1 MLSDIHS
8 RLTPR
13 LFSEAWMEP
22 AGRSGG
28 DFLASV
34 PTDRGWRILLGDVSG
49 HGDDVAQAA
58 HAARALT
65 VQELRRPVTPRVF
78 RSWNREL
85 QPLLGGRF
93 VCLTFLEVNPAEG
106 RLAIANAGNPAVLVR
121 RRQGYIDRYPGTGA
135 ILGLLSDAEWNAPRF
150 IETRLHMEDRVVCF
164 TDGLTERSNAHHEL
178 FGLDRVAR
186 LVAYACKSP
195 IRLLRRSM
203 EAFADSEPDDV
214 TILAFQAGVRAA

>member
-1 MLSDIHS
+1 MLSNIHS

-13 LFSEAWMEP
+13 LFSESWMEP

-28 DFLASV
+28 DFLVSV
-34 PTDRGWRILLGDVSG
+34 PTDCGWRILLGDVSG
-49 HGDDVAQAA
+49 HGEEVAYAA
-58 HAARALT
+58 SAARALT
-65 VQELRRPVTPRVF
+65 VRALRRPVTRDVF
-78 RSWNREL
+78 RTWNRDL
-85 QPLLGGRF
+85 QPLLAGRF

-106 RLAIANAGNPAVLVR
+106 RLTIANAGNPAVLVR
-121 RRQGYIDRYPGTGA
+121 RREGHVDTYPGTGA
-135 ILGLLSDAEWNAPRF
+135 ILGLLNDADWHPPQF
-150 IETRLHMEDRVVCF
+150 VETRLHTDDRVVCF

-186 LVAYACKSP
+186 LVAYACGSP

-203 EAFADSEPDDV
+203 RAFADSDPDDV